1 MSPYHLQ
8 ISRSLKKREVL
19 LDASASM
26 MSGLNFYQG
35 SQQMPVLHAMQLP
48 DPLSHK
54 VKILVGNFPR
64 SD

>member
-1 MSPYHLQ
+1 
-8 ISRSLKKREVL
+8 
-19 LDASASM
+19 M

-54 VKILVGNFPR
+54 AKILVGNFPH
-64 SD
+64 SDWIRKDQEYLSVFSPNAEKYGPE